1 MDIVV
6 EVPQTVSPND
16 SEKASTSISNNNVVN
31 TYVGNNTASNNKNLS
46 QPPGSQLPFHKPPSI
61 VVDRFETLNGLLRS
75 TDRIVDPS

>member
-16 SEKASTSISNNNVVN
+16 FEKASTSITNNNIVN
-31 TYVGNNTASNNKNLS
+31 TNVGNNTASNNKNLS
-46 QPPGSQLPFHKPPSI
+46 QPSGSQLSFHKPPSI
-61 VVDRFETLNGLLRS
+61 VVDRCETLNGLLRS